1 MYTYVYAVVDDPN
14 DAEDEVPMASLRMGW
29 SPARTHDTWYRPAA
43 VNFKSPELTENAE
56 TVPAP

>member
-14 DAEDEVPMASLRMGW
+14 DADDDVPMASFEMGW
-29 SPARTHDTWYRPAA
+29 SPARTHVNWYRPVD
-43 VNFKSPELTENAE
+43 VNFKSPVVVENAE